1 MFIFKVQKT
10 HSRAK
15 QGRRQKSKGT
25 TPCPYCSCAVNNFH
39 ISRHIASQHTNSQ
52 HTQDIFGDH
61 RLTPP
66 PNTPPNNDAP
76 VRDDAQNLVHLGT
89 NVSLSGDEYNDDQS
103 SGVITDDETDSNIQE
118 ESNDE
123 DDENDEAEKTVED
136 YLRDLT
142 DETYRTEIQY
152 DPKRVLKYLSWTKR
166 PLTEIE
172 LQTIRFLRCASFGNG
187 LSKAHAN
194 EWLAYEI
201 FFSRKENAPLV
212 RYKQDTQGMKKKQKR
227 L

>member
-10 HSRAK
+10 HSRAM

-76 VRDDAQNLVHLGT
+76 VRDDAENLVHLGT
-89 NVSLSGDEYNDDQS
+89 NVSLSGDEYNDAQS
-103 SGVITDDETDSNIQE
+103 SGVIT
-118 ESNDE
+118 

-142 DETYRTEIQY
+142 DETYRTEINTT
-152 DPKRVLKYLSWTKR
+152 PNV
-166 PLTEIE
+166 
-172 LQTIRFLRCASFGNG
+172 C
-187 LSKAHAN
+187 
-194 EWLAYEI
+194 
-201 FFSRKENAPLV
+201 
-212 RYKQDTQGMKKKQKR
+212 
-227 L
+227 